1 MEKNYLF
8 SASHEWARVEGKVAW
23 VGISTY
29 AAKKLGEVVFVDL
42 PSVGDTFQQAEE
54 FGAIESVKA
63 ASELYAPVSGV
74 VVEINEALI
83 DQPEL
88 INQNASEAWL
98 IKLEMAN
105 QEELANL
112 LNYEDYLK
120 TCK

>member
-8 SASHEWARVEGKVAW
+8 SESHEWARVEGKVAW

-42 PSVGDTFQQAEE
+42 PSVGAVFQQTEE

-98 IKLEMAN
+98 IKLEMTN
-105 QEELANL
+105 QNDLTNL